1 MANRLIRVFEHEK
14 LTVHQDDQGRC
25 LSPTELTRLYDYND
39 LNNNIYFTGIRDGV
53 RFSNYV
59 GVIQIGGLTLEI
71 LPKAD
76 RKHPH
81 KKEDYDAWQSVLL
94 RMLATCNHVNVQ
106 SVSEASLSRRY
117 HSLLDLYFILYLDEL
132 SRLIHQ
138 GLIKKYRN
146 TYGNLNA
153 LKGRI
158 IFSKNLQ
165 HNLIHKERIYTDHQL
180 YDYEHL
186 LNQVLLKGLSVLSIV
201 SQNPLITDRIHRVKL
216 DFPEIKEI
224 PITRFHFDKLK
235 INRKSE
241 PYRRALAIAR
251 MIILNFRPD
260 IRSGTDNMLA
270 LLFDM
275 NKLWEEYVYRMLL
288 KQSGPEVSVSFQN
301 SKKFWENKNIRPD
314 LVVKHTQLSG
324 KKEYYIID
332 TKWKIIDAHHPSD
345 DDLKQMFAYNA
356 YWGAAKS
363 MLLYPRTQSHSEKF
377 GIFHK
382 GIPEQSRCKLG
393 FVNVLNDNG
402 GLNLEIGNEI
412 LEKLLID

>member
-14 LTVHQDDQGRC
+14 LTIHMDDQGRC
-25 LSPTELTRLYDYND
+25 LSRAELTRLCDYND

-53 RFSNYV
+53 KFSNYV

-76 RKHPH
+76 KTHH
-81 KKEDYDAWQSVLL
+81 HEKKDYDVWQSVLL
-94 RMLATCNHVNVQ
+94 RMLATCNHVNLH

-117 HSLLDLYFILYLDEL
+117 HSLLDLYFVLYLDEL
-132 SRLIHQ
+132 NQLIHQ

-146 TYGNLNA
+146 TRGNLSA

-158 IFSKNLQ
+158 VFSKNLQ
-165 HNLIHKERIYTDHQL
+165 QNLIHKERLYTEHQL

-216 DFPEIKEI
+216 DYPEIKEI
-224 PITRFHFDKLK
+224 SITKSHFEKLK

-241 PYRRALAIAR
+241 PYRRALDIAR

-260 IRSGTDNMLA
+260 IRSGNENMLA

-288 KQSGPEVSVSFQN
+288 KQATPDISVSFQN
-301 SKKFWENKNIRPD
+301 TQKFWENKTIRPD
-314 LVVKHTQLSG
+314 LVVNKKKPSG
-324 KKEYYIID
+324 VLERYVID
-332 TKWKIIDAHHPSD
+332 TKWKIIDAQHPSD

-356 YWGAAKS
+356 YWDAGKS
-363 MLLYPRTQSHSEKF
+363 MLLYPKTQEQPEKF
-377 GIFHK
+377 GLFHK
-382 GIPEQSRCKLG
+382 GIPGQSRCKLG
-393 FVNVLNDNG
+393 FINVLDENG
-402 GLNLEIGNEI
+402 GLNREIGKEI
-412 LEKLLID
+412 LDKLFAN

>member
-1 MANRLIRVFEHEK
+1 MKQRLIRVFEHEK
-14 LTVHQDDQGRC
+14 LTTHKDDQGRF
-25 LSPTELTRLYDYND
+25 LSHTELTRLYEYND
-39 LNNNIYFTGIRDGV
+39 RNDNIYFTGIRDGIK
-53 RFSNYV
+53 FSNYV

-76 RKHPH
+76 KNHHH

-106 SVSEASLSRRY
+106 TVSEASLSRRY
-117 HSLLDLYFILYLDEL
+117 HSLLDLYFILYLEEL

-146 TYGNLNA
+146 THGNLNA

-158 IFSKNLQ
+158 IFPKNLQ

-216 DFPEIKEI
+216 DFPEIREI

-241 PYRRALAIAR
+241 PYRRALDIAR

-260 IRSGTDNMLA
+260 IRSGNDNMLA

-288 KQSGPEVSVSFQN
+288 KESCPEVSVSFQN
-301 SKKFWENKNIRPD
+301 SKKFWENKSIRPD
-314 LVVKHTQLSG
+314 LVVTHTKTSG
-324 KKEYYIID
+324 DTERYIID

-356 YWGAAKS
+356 YWEADKS
-363 MLLYPRTQSHSEKF
+363 MLLYPRTQSQPEKF
-377 GIFHK
+377 GVFHK

-393 FVNVLNDNG
+393 FVNVLNENG
-402 GLNLEIGNEI
+402 GLNTEIGKEI
-412 LEKLLID
+412 LGKLFSD

>member
-1 MANRLIRVFEHEK
+1 MKQRLIRVFEHEK
-14 LTVHQDDQGRC
+14 LTIHPDDHGQR
-25 LSPTELTRLYDYND
+25 LTPTELTRLYDYND
-39 LNNNIYFTGIRDGV
+39 LNNNIYFTGIRDGIK
-53 RFSNYV
+53 FSNYV
-59 GVIQIGGLTLEI
+59 GVIQIDGLTLEI

-76 RKHPH
+76 RKHH
-81 KKEDYDAWQSVLL
+81 YKKEDYDAWQSVLL

-106 SVSEASLSRRY
+106 TVSEASLSRRY
-117 HSLLDLYFILYLDEL
+117 HSLLDLYFILYLEEL

-146 TYGNLNA
+146 THGNLNA

-158 IFSKNLQ
+158 IFPKNLQ

-216 DFPEIKEI
+216 DFPEIREI

-241 PYRRALAIAR
+241 PYRRALDIAR

-260 IRSGTDNMLA
+260 IRSGNDNMLA

-288 KQSGPEVSVSFQN
+288 KESCPEVSVSFQN
-301 SKKFWENKNIRPD
+301 SKKFWENKSIRPD
-314 LVVKHTQLSG
+314 LVVTHTQPSG
-324 KKEYYIID
+324 EKEHYIID
-332 TKWKIIDAHHPSD
+332 TKWKVIDTNHPSD
-345 DDLKQMFAYNA
+345 DDLKQMFVYNA
-356 YWGAAKS
+356 YWQADKS
-363 MLLYPRTQSHSEKF
+363 MLLYPRTQSQPEKF
-377 GIFHK
+377 GVFHK
-382 GIPEQSRCKLG
+382 GIPQQSRCKLG

-402 GLNLEIGNEI
+402 KLNKGLGNEI

>member
-1 MANRLIRVFEHEK
+1 MKQRLIRVFEHEK
-14 LTVHQDDQGRC
+14 LTIHPDDQERF
-25 LSPTELTRLYDYND
+25 LYPIELTRLFDYND
-39 LNNNIYFTGIRDGV
+39 LNNNIYFTGIRDGIK
-53 RFSNYV
+53 FSNYV

-76 RKHPH
+76 RKHH
-81 KKEDYDAWQSVLL
+81 QEKKDYDAWQNVLL
-94 RMLATCNHVNVQ
+94 RMLATCDHVNVH

-146 TYGNLNA
+146 THGNVAA

-158 IFSKNLQ
+158 IFPKNLQ

-216 DFPEIKEI
+216 DFPEIREI

-241 PYRRALAIAR
+241 PYRRALDIAR

-260 IRSGTDNMLA
+260 IISGNENMLA

-288 KQSGPEVSVSFQN
+288 KQTGPDVSVSFQN

-314 LVVKHTQLSG
+314 LVVAHTNSFG
-324 KKEYYIID
+324 DTERYIID
-332 TKWKIIDAHHPSD
+332 TKWKIIDAQHPSD

-356 YWGAAKS
+356 YWEADKS
-363 MLLYPRTQSHSEKF
+363 MLLYPRTHNQPEKF
-377 GIFHK
+377 GVFHK

-393 FVNVLNDNG
+393 FANVLNENG
-402 GLNLEIGNEI
+402 GINLEIGDEI
-412 LEKLLID
+412 LEKLLSD

>member
-14 LTVHQDDQGRC
+14 LTIHQDDQGRC
-25 LSPTELTRLYDYND
+25 LTPTELTRLYDYND

-59 GVIQIGGLTLEI
+59 GVIQLGGLTLEI

-76 RKHPH
+76 KNHYH
-81 KKEDYDAWQSVLL
+81 EKKDYDVWQAVLL
-94 RMLATCNHVNVQ
+94 RMLATCNHVNVH

-117 HSLLDLYFILYLDEL
+117 HSLLDLYFVLYLEEL
-132 SRLIHQ
+132 NQLIHQ

-146 TYGNLNA
+146 TTGNISA

-158 IFSKNLQ
+158 VFSKNLQ
-165 HNLIHKERIYTDHQL
+165 QNLIHKERLYTEHQL

-186 LNQVLLKGLSVLSIV
+186 LNQVLLKGLSLLSIV
-201 SQNPLITDRIHRVKL
+201 SQNPLINDRIHRVKL

-224 PITRFHFDKLK
+224 PITQSHFEKLK

-241 PYRRALAIAR
+241 PYRRALDIAR
-251 MIILNFRPD
+251 MIILNYRPD
-260 IRSGTDNMLA
+260 IKAGKENMLA

-288 KQSGPEVSVSFQN
+288 KQTTADISVSFQN
-301 SKKFWENKNIRPD
+301 TQKFWENKTIRPD
-314 LVVKHTQLSG
+314 LVVNKKTPSG
-324 KKEYYIID
+324 ILVRYVID
-332 TKWKIIDAHHPSD
+332 TKWKILDAQHPSD
-345 DDLKQMFAYNA
+345 EDLKQMFAYNA
-356 YWGAAKS
+356 YWNADKS
-363 MLLYPRTQSHSEKF
+363 MLLYPKTYNQPEKF
-377 GIFHK
+377 GVFHK

-393 FVNVLNDNG
+393 FVNVLNENG
-402 GLNLEIGNEI
+402 GLNQEIGNEI
-412 LEKLLID
+412 LEKLFSD